1 MIPIKF
7 RGKGIENKW
16 HYGYLVQV
24 DAEGETY
31 SWINICGTNIAVV
44 NETIGQ
50 YIGINDANGKEI
62 YSDDILLGQVE
73 FRIYAV
79 EGGFVMKAMA
89 WADDTNEL
97 VMGDELVFEPL
108 SDPQNKSYIKQCIIV
123 GNIRDFKNR

>member
-1 MIPIKF
+1 MIQIKF
-7 RGKGIENKW
+7 RGNGFDGKW
-16 HYGYLVQV
+16 HYGNY
-24 DAEGETY
+24 Y
-31 SWINICGTNIAVV
+31 NIGDKHYIQTAIESIEV
-44 NETIGQ
+44 NPFTIGQ

-97 VMGDELVFEPL
+97 IMGDELVFEPL

-123 GNIRDFKNR
+123 SNIHDFKNR